1 MVQQRGCLHVARTG
15 NIAVLSEFL
24 YNILFI
30 TLKTAMVNLP
40 EWKSIHTKNVSISI
54 LNFSTP
60 HHHPTNY
67 VRDFLNDKRIQTC
80 TLINTTINSYRIIVH
95 SYQSTLPAIPL
106 STYFFNV
113 AFWLQLSMRQL
124 VMVLLCIVAYFHL
137 QQNGSECHEP
147 QGHHTKCPAQS
158 GCKTDQNYE
167 PGKLIITDPVAG
179 KTSKGYLTYHIFI
192 QHLQTYFF

>member
-15 NIAVLSEFL
+15 NIAVLSDFL
-24 YNILFI
+24 YDILFI

-40 EWKSIHTKNVSISI
+40 EWKSIHTKNVSISRWII
-54 LNFSTP
+54 LL
-60 HHHPTNY
+60 NY
-67 VRDFLNDKRIQTC
+67 LKFWDFLNDKRIQTC

-124 VMVLLCIVAYFHL
+124 VMVLLCIVAYFP
-137 QQNGSECHEP
+137 ST
-147 QGHHTKCPAQS
+147 TKR
-158 GCKTDQNYE
+158 
-167 PGKLIITDPVAG
+167 PGMPWTPGTPYQMPSAKWV
-179 KTSKGYLTYHIFI
+179 
-192 QHLQTYFF
+192 